1 MTEFVKIST
10 LVLAQQQQLGS
21 LLLSSRSTFRLAA
34 VAVRLVIPLLYSLKR
49 FDAEGPLL
57 LRPILANAVGGHR
70 CSGQTCGGRK
80 AVKQVRKGIFWRD
93 LAATTR
99 AAANTARPGGAVIT
113 RVVHGD
119 WAAPWRASRRRHDSE
134 SQEHLVIWRPS

>member
-10 LVLAQQQQLGS
+10 LVLVQQQQLGS
-21 LLLSSRSTFRLAA
+21 LLLSSRSTLRLAA

-57 LRPILANAVGGHR
+57 LRPMRRAMRLANTDTPLLRPNLRRVKSSKNPGR
-70 CSGQTCGGRK
+70 CYLR
-80 AVKQVRKGIFWRD
+80 
-93 LAATTR
+93 R
-99 AAANTARPGGAVIT
+99 AAKPARPGGAPVPSS
-113 RVVHGD
+113 RVVDGD